1 MAAKAKRQ
9 NLGNVFA
16 TTPENKATTT
26 IEKIENGGG
35 RKAKLFQ
42 LPESAKK
49 QLAILAIESGKTQ
62 QALLTE
68 ALNDL
73 FRKYGKPEIA

>member
-1 MAAKAKRQ
+1 MTKAKRKS
-9 NLGNVFA
+9 LGNVFA
-16 TTPENKATTT
+16 TVPEDKATKT
-26 IEKIENGGG
+26 IEKVENGGG

-49 QLAILAIESGKTQ
+49 QLAILAIEAEKTQ

>member
-1 MAAKAKRQ
+1 MTKAKRQ
-9 NLGNVFA
+9 NLRNVFA
-16 TTPENKATTT
+16 TVPEDKATKP
-26 IEKIENGGG
+26 IEKVENGGG

-49 QLAILAIESGKTQ
+49 QLAILAIESEKTQ